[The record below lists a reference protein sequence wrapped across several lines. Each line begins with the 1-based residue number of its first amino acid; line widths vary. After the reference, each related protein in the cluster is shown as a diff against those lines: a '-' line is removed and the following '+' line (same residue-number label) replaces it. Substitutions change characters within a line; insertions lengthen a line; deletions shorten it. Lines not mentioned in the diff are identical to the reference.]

1 MPQPITSSKTKTL
14 RISLQKS
21 TLHSSNAVVSPSLHI
36 SSSPPPL
43 ILPFN
48 SAHRFA
54 AIAAQI
60 NRESSPIQMEE
71 TIPDLETSDPLEG
84 KSSKKQRL
92 DVTASVESNN
102 DSVQN
107 SVFAVVN
114 SSVDVSVKK
123 DEEVLPSSSNS
134 ELNDKSEAPFDAS
147 GLKGSNNYS
156 DPTSLPSGL
165 DMCASEADSN
175 KPNSP
180 VLVNT
185 ASDGSC
191 ITEMKEVEALE
202 ESDLCGKKRK
212 RVSVC
217 NPSPSEEGMDT
228 IVDGD
233 TPLACQD
240 AAPTSEYHE
249 HADGMEVLL
258 KDNSSNGMSVGGILN
273 GRIHEFNSSAEINVP
288 VSDCGSCPVGN
299 ELSESS
305 TGAKEDK
312 ISDEASVN
320 DKSCTIVDKITELF
334 AVSTTTE
341 AAEKQEKPSHM
352 LASALKPDTSSR
364 KKLLILDINGLLV
377 DIVPTLSEEFTP
389 DTTISGKAVFKR
401 PHCDDFLQFCFEKFE
416 VGIWSS
422 RTRKNVELVIDFLL
436 GPNKEK
442 LLFCWD
448 QSHCTETGYNTIHN
462 QDKPLLLKE
471 IRKLWTKQGQDL
483 PWERGDYNESNTLLL
498 DDSPYKGLRNPPYT
512 AIYPYPY
519 EYRDIKDR
527 SLGPTGD
534 LRIYLERLARA
545 DNVQSFVRA
554 NPFGQR
560 PITRTSLSWPFY
572 SKIAGEYEQS
582 PIAGAPMPLQPQ
594 PWHDARGTQ
603 QSRMVRAPM
612 PMHSQPWHDARRPQQ
627 SYSQPWRN
635 ARRTYQSHAVGAPVP
650 VQLHPWRDNR
660 RTQQSDFGAPMPMQS
675 QPWHD

>member
-1 MPQPITSSKTKTL
+1 
-14 RISLQKS
+14 
-21 TLHSSNAVVSPSLHI
+21 
-36 SSSPPPL
+36 
-43 ILPFN
+43 
-48 SAHRFA
+48 
-54 AIAAQI
+54 
-60 NRESSPIQMEE
+60 MEE
-71 TIPDLETSDPLEG
+71 TIPDPETSDLLEG

-92 DVTASVESNN
+92 DVTASVDSNN

-107 SVFAVVN
+107 SVFAELN
-114 SSVDVSVKK
+114 SFVDVSVKK
-123 DEEVLPSSSNS
+123 DEEVLLSSSNS

-165 DMCASEADSN
+165 DMCTSEADSN
-175 KPNSP
+175 KSNSP
-180 VLVNT
+180 LLVNT

-217 NPSPSEEGMDT
+217 NPNPSEEGMDT
-228 IVDGD
+228 ILDGD

-249 HADGMEVLL
+249 NADGMEVIV
-258 KDNSSNGMSVGGILN
+258 KDNSSNGTLAGRMLN
-273 GRIHEFNSSAEINVP
+273 GCIHESNSSAEINVP

-305 TGAKEDK
+305 TRAKEDK

-320 DKSCTIVDKITELF
+320 DKSCMSGEKITELF
-334 AVSTTTE
+334 AVSTTME
-341 AAEKQEKPSHM
+341 AAEKQEKPSPM
-352 LASALKPDTSSR
+352 LASSLKPDASSR

-377 DIVPTLSEEFTP
+377 DIVPTVSEEFTP

-436 GPNKEK
+436 GANKEK

-448 QSHCTETGYNTIHN
+448 QSRCTDTGYNTIHN
-462 QDKPLLLKE
+462 QDKPLFLKE
-471 IRKLWTKQGQDL
+471 LRKLWTKQGRDL
-483 PWERGDYNESNTLLL
+483 PWKRGDYNESNTLLL

-512 AIYPYPY
+512 AIYPDPY

-545 DNVQSFVRA
+545 DTVQSFVRA

-572 SKIAGEYEQS
+572 SKIAGEYEYEQQS
-582 PIAGAPMPLQPQ
+582 PIAGAPIPLQPQ
-594 PWHDARGTQ
+594 PCHDVRGT
-603 QSRMVRAPM
+603 
-612 PMHSQPWHDARRPQQ
+612 QQ
-627 SYSQPWRN
+627 SYSQPSRDAD
-635 ARRTYQSHAVGAPVP
+635 ARASGSDSSGTSSSSALSRPTALA
-650 VQLHPWRDNR
+650 LHFMEQEDLHKGR
-660 RTQQSDFGAPMPMQS
+660 RFR
-675 QPWHD
+675 